1 MTTLPFFTQLQ
12 AVCELAGWKAWIEP
26 PEEGSL
32 LAVMYVLVH
41 VDGQGRNYLIRLVTD
56 PQTLAEGAE
65 PSGTHLV
72 DMVLILP
79 FQVQAAAVP
88 DTTRL
93 INAINLAG
101 LIGSLALH
109 EADRVVLLRFAWH
122 VPVADMNPSHAYPLL
137 QMMAYHARECA
148 PGIEQVAQGV
158 VGYEELLAAVGQEI
172 QKVQPDRVAS

>member
-1 MTTLPFFTQLQ
+1 MLPFFTQLQ

-41 VDGQGRNYLIRLVTD
+41 VDEQGRNHLIRLVTD
-56 PQTLAEGAE
+56 PQTLAEGVE

-88 DTTRL
+88 DTIRL
-93 INAINLAG
+93 LNAINLAG
-101 LIGSLALH
+101 LIGSFALH
-109 EADRVVLLRFAWH
+109 EADRVALLRFAWH
-122 VPVADMNPSHAYPLL
+122 VPVADMNPAHAYPLL

-148 PGIEQVAQGV
+148 PGIEQVAKGE
-158 VGYEELLAAVGQEI
+158 VGYEELLAAVSQEI
-172 QKVQPDRVAS
+172 NKTQSGGVAS